1 MIWSFAF
8 KFCNVKMLIRWKK
21 MIACVEY
28 VSSSIRHLKM
38 MIKYYKY
45 KSECSFSMIQIHFSS
60 EYSTVSAERC
70 LTSCF
75 EFFDRILNCVHWS
88 VKDWLN
94 AFLTFFFFFNF
105 SWNFDASI
113 LISKSCAHII
123 AMYKSSCLRSL
134 L

>member
-28 VSSSIRHLKM
+28 ISSSIKHLKM
-38 MIKYYKY
+38 MIKYHKY
-45 KSECSFSMIQIHFSS
+45 KFECSFSIIQMHFSS
-60 EYSTVSAERC
+60 EYSTVSIKRC
-70 LTSCF
+70 LTLCF

-88 VKDWLN
+88 MKDWLN
-94 AFLTFFFFFNF
+94 SFLTSFFSFNF

-113 LISKSCAHII
+113 LTSRSYACII
-123 AMYKSSCLRSL
+123 AMYRSLCLRSSL
-134 L
+134 